1 MSKRIYD
8 LGDNNYLSSNAINL
22 RQWIINGSYTT
33 TGSENRYISIDIEKA
48 GLYIVDFCYRVNQN
62 GYKDNVLDF
71 GVGDLNIGRDV
82 RNTWT
87 VSGQM
92 SNTLFLEQGN
102 QQVARV
108 SIWNA
113 NTVVWT
119 IKLTY
124 LGNIK

>member
-1 MSKRIYD
+1 LSKRIYD

-33 TGSENRYISIDIEKA
+33 TGNDNKYISIDIEKT
-48 GLYIVDFCYRVNQN
+48 GLYIVDFCYSVNQN

>member
-33 TGSENRYISIDIEKA
+33 TGNDNKYISIDIEKT
-48 GLYIVDFCYRVNQN
+48 GLYIVDFCYSVNQN